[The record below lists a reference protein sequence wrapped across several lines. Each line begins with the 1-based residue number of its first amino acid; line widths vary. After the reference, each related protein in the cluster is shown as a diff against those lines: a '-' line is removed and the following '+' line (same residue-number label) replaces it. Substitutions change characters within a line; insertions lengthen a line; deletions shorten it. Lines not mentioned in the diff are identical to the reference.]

1 VHVSLRRNTELE
13 EAILE
18 DPLDPAAWLVYGD
31 WLQSEGDP
39 RGELVAVQAHHA
51 RDPGNPVLL
60 ERQRELFGLHGPLLT
75 QGLEPWLEPTR
86 LSDGRTREPLF
97 RVSWEFGFLWTATA
111 SSEYTID
118 ETVEGLRAL
127 LDHPSGHFLHALALP
142 SPTENQWPRLVYALS
157 EKERPLRILLLGTS
171 VSSTSSSSGAD
182 RPSFNSL
189 GDIGR
194 LWSKLPHLRSLDLRG
209 GVLSVGS
216 FSLPHLRELT
226 IATGSLQRETLL
238 AIANREWPHLERLE
252 LWFGS
257 RRCTCTLPDLAAIF
271 EGAKFPR
278 LRHLGLRNCAFV
290 DRICNSLTSA
300 KITKQLHVLDLSL
313 GALTG
318 IGVSALV
325 SARRSFEHL
334 AVLDLHHHYVDSVT
348 MSGTKNL
355 ARFVD
360 TSQPLYTFGND
371 DEALR
376 EMGGTPNVWLDV

>member
-1 VHVSLRRNTELE
+1 LPPLRRNTELE

-75 QGLEPWLEPTR
+75 QGLEPWLEPTPLQNGR
-86 LSDGRTREPLF
+86 LREPLF

-111 SSEYTID
+111 SPEYTID

-142 SPTENQWPRLVYALS
+142 TPTENQWPRLVFALK

-171 VSSTSSSSGAD
+171 NSERE
-182 RPSFNSL
+182 RPSFNPL
-189 GDIGR
+189 GDLSR
-194 LWSKLPHLRSLDLRG
+194 LWTQLPHLRSLDLRG
-209 GVLSVGS
+209 GLMTVGA
-216 FSLPHLRELT
+216 FRLPHLRELT
-226 IATGSLQRETLL
+226 IATSSLQRETLL
-238 AIANREWPHLERLE
+238 AIANQEWPHLERLE

-257 RRCTCTLPDLAAIF
+257 RRCTCSLPDLAAIF
-271 EGAKFPR
+271 EGTKFPR

-290 DRICNSLTSA
+290 DRICNSLTTA
-300 KITKQLHVLDLSL
+300 KITRQLHVLDLSL
-313 GALTG
+313 GALTS

-325 SARRSFEHL
+325 SAKRAFEHL

-348 MSGTKNL
+348 MAGTKNL

-360 TSQPLYTFGND
+360 DSQPLYTFGGD
-371 DEALR
+371 DEAVQ